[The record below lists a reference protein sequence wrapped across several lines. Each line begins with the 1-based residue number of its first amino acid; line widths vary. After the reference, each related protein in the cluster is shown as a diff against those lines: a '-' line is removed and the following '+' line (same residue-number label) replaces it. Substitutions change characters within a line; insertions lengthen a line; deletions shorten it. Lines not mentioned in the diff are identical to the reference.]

1 MFTGEDLSSRPPALI
16 QASFRQIFNSFADCD
31 AIRIPFYRNEW
42 LMLAVEKLEGRWIR
56 RTPYGVDG
64 NIDFDQT
71 TIHAE
76 HFDGGCSHIRTQR

>member
-1 MFTGEDLSSRPPALI
+1 
-16 QASFRQIFNSFADCD
+16 
-31 AIRIPFYRNEW
+31 
-42 LMLAVEKLEGRWIR
+42 MLAVEKLEGRWIR

-76 HFDGGCSHIRTQR
+76 HFDGPGRCCTFYIFQRLTKR